1 MQGAQTGPRSFGQ
14 VMDAAFSIYLRQ
26 FWPLVKISA
35 AVLLPLIVLTYL
47 LDIYRFSEVD
57 GGELY
62 ILGDSVRRLDEG
74 RIIQVGIAI
83 AVINVIGYLLVV
95 GASLRGASEAYL
107 GNDVDT
113 GSSIR
118 FAARKLGSM
127 FWLALLFVLIVGL
140 SIFLFV
146 LPAIWLSILWIFSM
160 PALLF
165 EGRKGFKAFG
175 RSRELIKGFWWR
187 TFGVVILIGIFTGL
201 LGDVIPGAI
210 VGALESSIGDD
221 VNLYLLALTVFTGIG
236 TIITAPIWA
245 AAVTVMYYDMRVRKE
260 GFDVEVMVDRL
271 GAGDESG
278 FASPQQSVP
287 PGSPAPGLAP
297 PAPPVDT
304 GRSEPPP
311 GGGPTPGT

>member
-1 MQGAQTGPRSFGQ
+1 
-14 VMDAAFSIYLRQ
+14 MDAAFSIYLRR

-35 AVLLPLIVLTYL
+35 AVLLPVIVATYL
-47 LDIYRFSEVD
+47 LDLYRYAEVD
-57 GGELY
+57 GGDLY
-62 ILGDSVRRLDEG
+62 ILGESVRRLDEG
-74 RIIQVGIAI
+74 RILQAGIAI
-83 AVINVIGYLLVV
+83 ALINAIGYLLVI

-127 FWLALLFVLIVGL
+127 FWLSVLFVLIVGL

-165 EGRKGFKAFG
+165 EGRSGFKAFG
-175 RSRELIKGFWWR
+175 RSRELIQGFWWR

-210 VGALESSIGDD
+210 VGALESSIGD
-221 VNLYLLALTVFTGIG
+221 NFSLYLLALTAFTAIG
-236 TIITAPIWA
+236 TIVTAPIWA

-260 GFDVEVMVDRL
+260 GFDVEMMVDRL
-271 GAGDESG
+271 GTGDESG
-278 FASPQQSVP
+278 FASPQHSVP
-287 PGSPAPGLAP
+287 PGSPAPGPAP
-297 PAPPVDT
+297 PAPPPPDP
-304 GRSEPPP
+304 GRSVPPP